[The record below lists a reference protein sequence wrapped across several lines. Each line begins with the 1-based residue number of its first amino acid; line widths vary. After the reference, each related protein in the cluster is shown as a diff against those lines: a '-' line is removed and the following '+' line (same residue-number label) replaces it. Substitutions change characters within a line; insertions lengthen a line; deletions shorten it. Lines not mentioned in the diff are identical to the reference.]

1 MRADRNLKDPM
12 IEPTISTSYEI
23 GTEFRLFNSR
33 FGAILTF
40 ITEIQKSDYKYQYD
54 TCEWIYN
61 KKSKCRFNSKQ
72 RY

>member
-33 FGAILTF
+33 FWGDF
-40 ITEIQKSDYKYQYD
+40 NF
-54 TCEWIYN
+54 YN
-61 KKSKCRFNSKQ
+61 RDSKIRL
-72 RY
+72 